1 MKPDSPLLSNTPP
14 AAAAAAAAVHSARD
28 YDDEGW
34 RQRNE

>member
-28 YDDEGW
+28 YDDEG
-34 RQRNE
+34 